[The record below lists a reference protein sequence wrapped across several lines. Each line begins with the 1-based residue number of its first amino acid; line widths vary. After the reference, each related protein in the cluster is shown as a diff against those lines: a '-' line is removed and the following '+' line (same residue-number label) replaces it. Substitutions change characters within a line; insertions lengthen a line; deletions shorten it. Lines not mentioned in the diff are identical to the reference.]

1 MNRKVKNH
9 IRNPKIISIWIAF
22 MIIFIMELLFYT
34 WCRVQYVST
43 GYQISEI
50 VEIQKQLKS
59 LQSNLKIE
67 AARLKSP
74 ERIARIAREKLG
86 LSIPK
91 PEQMVVVP

>member
-34 WCRVQYVST
+34 WCRVQYVRT